1 MRKAVSRKLFLP
13 FFCVALALT
22 MTPAIAFGEDAS
34 GVNAEKD
41 FASGA
46 QPSIIEAPED
56 LPIDIDSYGSGDE
69 GIMPLDYSDRYFKLD
84 LHSSTTWA
92 TDGRKKDTTASV
104 YANVQQMNTFAYL
117 YADGATS
124 QYGSYLNYT
133 IGGQAALHHCG
144 KFQILNS
151 IRETLGSS
159 AWARIGAWRST
170 GSAFAITGYWSPDY
184 YNDGSASVLGTS

>member
-1 MRKAVSRKLFLP
+1 MRMTVSRKLITPFL
-13 FFCVALALT
+13 CAALALT
-22 MTPAIAFGEDAS
+22 MTPAIAFGEEVAAAESQEGIVPAVAETSEEIPD
-34 GVNAEKD
+34 GVN
-41 FASGA
+41 
-46 QPSIIEAPED
+46 PED
-56 LPIDIDSYGSGDE
+56 AGDE

-84 LHSSTTWA
+84 LYSSTTWA

-104 YANVQQMNTFAYL
+104 YANVQQMNSFAYL

-124 QYGSYLNYT
+124 QYGTYLNYT

-151 IRETLGSS
+151 IRETLGAS